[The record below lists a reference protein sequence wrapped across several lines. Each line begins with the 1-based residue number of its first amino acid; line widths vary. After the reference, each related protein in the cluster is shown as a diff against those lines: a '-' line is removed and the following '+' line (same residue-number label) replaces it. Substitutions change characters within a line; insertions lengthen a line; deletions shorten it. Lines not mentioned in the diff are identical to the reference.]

1 MKALL
6 SLRKTVV
13 RSTAVIALAVCVC
26 AAVRADDV
34 AQTVTLTP
42 SGSNSNV
49 TNGNVV
55 TVFSDPVAF
64 NKFNSTLGTLTSATL
79 TWSGTGSLTVSGNME
94 GQAIMS
100 YQTSSDTE
108 SWNIY
113 GGSTAVDF
121 SISSSG
127 GESLSLA
134 GLTGSGTVSEGSFDE
149 TFQLA
154 EGYFPAGF
162 ATGSTTGA
170 FTLTYGYTP
179 VGEPVSPAPE
189 LPSFTYLFT
198 ALLLLGPVMH
208 RWAKK
213 NA

>member
-6 SLRKTVV
+6 NLRKTVV
-13 RSTAVIALAVCVC
+13 RSTAVIAFAVCAC

-34 AQTVTLTP
+34 VQTVTLTP
-42 SGSNSNV
+42 SGSDSRV
-49 TNGNVV
+49 TNGSVV

-64 NKFNSTLGTLTSATL
+64 SKFNSTLGTLTSATL
-79 TWSGTGSLTVSGNME
+79 SWSGTGSLTVSGNME

-121 SISSSG
+121 SISSS
-127 GESLSLA
+127 ESLALA
-134 GLTGSGTVSEGSFDE
+134 GLTGSGTVTEGSFDE

-162 ATGSTTGA
+162 ATGSTSGA